1 MKLFESSHRLAFKR
15 NREINDFCT
24 QERVL
29 QRKFKMRARRMSA
42 PWYMRWFFTQCPQLG
57 ASINTHTSYS
67 TRYINTQT
75 PLKRLLVV
83 SVVVVRGGEVARGG
97 CVGVPE

>member
-1 MKLFESSHRLAFKR
+1 
-15 NREINDFCT
+15 
-24 QERVL
+24 
-29 QRKFKMRARRMSA
+29 MSA
-42 PWYMRWFFTQCPQLG
+42 PKYMRHFFTGSAEHLG
-57 ASINTHTSYS
+57 TSINTHTSYS